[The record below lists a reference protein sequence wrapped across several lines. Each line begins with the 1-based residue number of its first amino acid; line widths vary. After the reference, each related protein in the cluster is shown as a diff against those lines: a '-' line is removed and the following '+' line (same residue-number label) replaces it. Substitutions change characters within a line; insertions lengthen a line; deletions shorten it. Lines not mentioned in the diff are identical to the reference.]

1 MIKKNMKNRVD
12 TGISFIFKNIF
23 LNNRF
28 DYYDYYIKLAKEKG
42 YIVTSFIDYL
52 QNYKKTDNKVLILRH
67 DVDSNTINT
76 KLMFEIEKSNNVKAT
91 YYFRWCTINYDIIKK
106 MNELGFE
113 VGLHYET
120 LASYCV
126 ENNINELSDD
136 IIKTCR
142 KELKEEIKEFK
153 NNTNIDIKTIANHG
167 HPKNVE
173 LGASNN
179 ILLENEKYKDYG
191 IICEAYDKE
200 FYKTVT
206 THIMDNNVMFNYGF
220 SYKSNPIDAMNSGDK
235 LIVFL
240 AHPEHWRF
248 DLKTKIKMIVKLII
262 GRYTTQTNREFK
274 RIEDKGV

>member
-1 MIKKNMKNRVD
+1 MVKSSKNRID

-28 DYYDYYIKLAKEKG
+28 DYYDYYIKLAKERG
-42 YIVTSFIDYL
+42 YVVTSFIDYL
-52 QNYKKTDNKVLILRH
+52 ENYKGTNKKVLILRH
-67 DVDSNTINT
+67 DIDWNSINT
-76 KLMFEIEKSNNVKAT
+76 KLMFEIEKNNNVKAT
-91 YYFRWCTINYDIIKK
+91 YYFRWCTMDYDIIKE
-106 MNELGFE
+106 MNESGFE

-120 LASYCV
+120 LATYCL
-126 ENNINELSDD
+126 ENNITELSDD
-136 IIKTCR
+136 TIKVCR
-142 KELKEEIKEFK
+142 EKLKDEIRKFK
-153 NNTNIDIKTIANHG
+153 NNTNVDMKTMANHG

-179 ILLENEKYKDYG
+179 ILLENEVYKDYG

-200 FYKTVT
+200 FYKDVI
-206 THIMDNNVMFNYGF
+206 THIMDNDVMYNFGF
-220 SYKSNPIDAMNSGDK
+220 SYKSNPIDAINNNDK

-240 AHPEHWRF
+240 AHPHHWKF
-248 DLKTKIKMIVKLII
+248 NLKNRIKIIIKLII

>member
-1 MIKKNMKNRVD
+1 MVKSSKNRID

-28 DYYDYYIKLAKEKG
+28 DYYDYYIKLAKERG
-42 YIVTSFIDYL
+42 YVVTSFIDYL
-52 QNYKKTDNKVLILRH
+52 ENYKGTSKKVLILRH
-67 DVDSNTINT
+67 DIDWNSINT
-76 KLMFEIEKSNNVKAT
+76 KLMFEIEKNNNVKAT
-91 YYFRWCTINYDIIKK
+91 YYFRWCTMDYDIIKE
-106 MNELGFE
+106 MNESGFE

-120 LASYCV
+120 LATYCL
-126 ENNINELSDD
+126 ENNITELSDD
-136 IIKTCR
+136 TIKVCR
-142 KELKEEIKEFK
+142 EKLKDEIRKFK
-153 NNTNIDIKTIANHG
+153 NNTNVDMKTMANHG

-179 ILLENEKYKDYG
+179 ILLENEVYKDYG

-200 FYKTVT
+200 FYKDVI
-206 THIMDNNVMFNYGF
+206 THIMDNDVMYNFGF
-220 SYKSNPIDAMNSGDK
+220 SYKSNPIDAINNNDK

-240 AHPEHWRF
+240 AHPHHWKF
-248 DLKTKIKMIVKLII
+248 NLKNRIKIIIKLII

>member
-1 MIKKNMKNRVD
+1 MVKSSKKRID

-28 DYYDYYIKLAKEKG
+28 DYYDYYIKLAKERG
-42 YIVTSFIDYL
+42 YVVTSFIDYL
-52 QNYKKTDNKVLILRH
+52 ENYKGTSKKVLILRH
-67 DVDSNTINT
+67 DIDWNSINT
-76 KLMFEIEKSNNVKAT
+76 KLMFEIEKNNNVKAT
-91 YYFRWCTINYDIIKK
+91 YYFRWCTMDYDIIKE
-106 MNELGFE
+106 MNESGFE

-120 LASYCV
+120 LATYCL
-126 ENNINELSDD
+126 ENNITELSDD
-136 IIKTCR
+136 TIKVCR
-142 KELKEEIKEFK
+142 EKLKDEIRKFK
-153 NNTNIDIKTIANHG
+153 NNTNVDMKTMANHG

-179 ILLENEKYKDYG
+179 ILLENEVYKDYG

-200 FYKTVT
+200 FYKDVI
-206 THIMDNNVMFNYGF
+206 THIMDNDVMYNFGF
-220 SYKSNPIDAMNSGDK
+220 SYKSNPIDAINNNDK

-240 AHPEHWRF
+240 AHPHHWKF
-248 DLKTKIKMIVKLII
+248 NLKNRIKIIIKLII

>member
-1 MIKKNMKNRVD
+1 MVKSSEKRID

-28 DYYDYYIKLAKEKG
+28 DYYDYYIKLAKERG
-42 YIVTSFIDYL
+42 YVVTSFIDYL
-52 QNYKKTDNKVLILRH
+52 ENYKGTSKKVLILRH
-67 DVDSNTINT
+67 DIDWNSINT
-76 KLMFEIEKSNNVKAT
+76 KLMFEIEKNNNVKAT
-91 YYFRWCTINYDIIKK
+91 YYFRWCTMDYDIIKE
-106 MNELGFE
+106 MNESGFE

-120 LASYCV
+120 LATYCL
-126 ENNINELSDD
+126 ENNITELSDD
-136 IIKTCR
+136 TIKVCR
-142 KELKEEIKEFK
+142 EKLKDEISKFK
-153 NNTNIDIKTIANHG
+153 NNTNVDMKTMANHG

-179 ILLENEKYKDYG
+179 ILLENEVYKDYG

-200 FYKTVT
+200 FYKDVI
-206 THIMDNNVMFNYGF
+206 THIMDNDVMYNFGF
-220 SYKSNPIDAMNSGDK
+220 SYKSNPIDAINNNDK

-240 AHPEHWRF
+240 AHPHHWKF
-248 DLKTKIKMIVKLII
+248 NLKNRIKIIIKLII

>member
-1 MIKKNMKNRVD
+1 MVKSSKKRID

-28 DYYDYYIKLAKEKG
+28 DYYDYYIKLAKERG
-42 YIVTSFIDYL
+42 YVVTSFIDYL
-52 QNYKKTDNKVLILRH
+52 ENYKGTNKKVLILRH
-67 DVDSNTINT
+67 DIDWNSINT
-76 KLMFEIEKSNNVKAT
+76 KLMFEIEKNNNVKAT
-91 YYFRWCTINYDIIKK
+91 YYFRWCTMDYDIIKE
-106 MNELGFE
+106 MNESGFE

-120 LASYCV
+120 LATYCL
-126 ENNINELSDD
+126 ENNITELSDD
-136 IIKTCR
+136 TIKVCR
-142 KELKEEIKEFK
+142 EKLKDEIRKFK
-153 NNTNIDIKTIANHG
+153 NNTNVDMKTMANHG

-179 ILLENEKYKDYG
+179 ILLENEVYKDYG

-200 FYKTVT
+200 FYKHVI
-206 THIMDNNVMFNYGF
+206 THIMDNDVMYNFGF
-220 SYKSNPIDAMNSGDK
+220 SYKSNPIDAINNNDK

-240 AHPEHWRF
+240 AHPHHWKF
-248 DLKTKIKMIVKLII
+248 NLKNRIKIIIKLII